1 MSPALKPRKKP
12 SQARS
17 AAAVD
22 AIVEAT
28 IRILRQDGWA
38 ACTTTRIAALAGVS
52 VGSLY
57 QYFPNRDAI
66 LARLAED
73 EARRESQALQQRY
86 AAARHLPF
94 AESLAQTAACIVES
108 ERRMFAFGG
117 EFYRRYAQHFHVAQ
131 RAGSRQAGEVLDTDT
146 LIRDTLRAFSR
157 HAAAIGEP
165 DLALAAWLLTRG
177 ITSLLG
183 TLVAER
189 PDLLDSRRLESI
201 LGRVVAAILDVQPAP
216 VARPRNANTRR
227 RAPRKPAASR

>member
-1 MSPALKPRKKP
+1 MGFILDA
-12 SQARS
+12 AR
-17 AAAVD
+17 
-22 AIVEAT
+22 
-28 IRILRQDGWA
+28 RILYEEGVGA
-38 ACTTTRIAALAGVS
+38 LTTRRVAERSGVA